1 MFRLNQLLRA
11 ANENGEGGGAG
22 GGEGGEGGEQ
32 GAVDPAVLQAQIA
45 DLMKQNEAMRNKNS
59 ELLGETKRAK
69 ELRREAEQRA
79 TEEAEEKARKAGDF
93 EQLHKSSR
101 QENEKLKQ
109 QIQEMQQSTAKQ
121 IQKNT
126 AMKLAAQL
134 ADGENAEILSDYI
147 SKRLKYTDDGVKVT
161 DNNGELTVS
170 TLEQLKDE
178 FSSSTRFKSLLKGSQ
193 ASGGGA
199 QGGGNSSAT
208 SKVMTRS
215 EFDNVNAGQKSEFI
229 KSGGKVV
236 D

>member
-1 MFRLNQLLRA
+1 MFKLNQLLRA
-11 ANENGEGGGAG
+11 ANENGDGGGAG
-22 GGEGGEGGEQ
+22 AGGDGGEEGG
-32 GAVDPAVLQAQIA
+32 APDLTAMQAQIA
-45 DLMKQNEAMRNKNS
+45 DLIKQNEAMRNKNS

-69 ELRREAEQRA
+69 ELRREAEQRV

-101 QENEKLKQ
+101 QENEKLRS

-126 AMKLAAQL
+126 AMKLAAEL
-134 ADGENAEILSDYI
+134 ADGVNAEILSDYI

-170 TLEQLKDE
+170 SLEQLKDE

-199 QGGGNSSAT
+199 QGGGTSSPT
-208 SKVMTRS
+208 SKVMTRT
-215 EFDNVNAGQKSEFI
+215 EWDGINAGKKSEFI